1 MAELLWH
8 PAPNPKVGGSTPRW
22 TTQFQELL
30 EESPVFARDV
40 NLCLVKD
47 EKTLNKEAPIQILD
61 KVPLPLVKGIPSPG
75 TKGLHDKAWHSSYPY
90 YADRANCDPPIDN
103 PTLYTKYSEGKM

>member
-1 MAELLWH
+1 MLSLLVSAKKIH
-8 PAPNPKVGGSTPRW
+8 I
-22 TTQFQELL
+22 L

-75 TKGLHDKAWHSSYPY
+75 TKGLHAFTMQIGQIVTRQSIIQPS
-90 YADRANCDPPIDN
+90 IQI
-103 PTLYTKYSEGKM
+103 

>member
-1 MAELLWH
+1 M
-8 PAPNPKVGGSTPRW
+8 PG
-22 TTQFQELL
+22 
-30 EESPVFARDV
+30 
-40 NLCLVKD
+40 LCLVKD

-90 YADRANCDPPIDN
+90 YADRANFDLQIDN
-103 PTLYTKYSEGKM
+103 PTLHTNSEGKMRKCYFSDQINFFTIIQIICQIEASLRFLL

>member
-1 MAELLWH
+1 MEDGLAISH
-8 PAPNPKVGGSTPRW
+8 PG
-22 TTQFQELL
+22 QFF
-30 EESPVFARDV
+30 PGFP
-40 NLCLVKD
+40 LV
-47 EKTLNKEAPIQILD
+47 LD

-103 PTLYTKYSEGKM
+103 PTLHTNSEGKM

>member
-1 MAELLWH
+1 MSRQLHKQHLDTSL
-8 PAPNPKVGGSTPRW
+8 NYRI
-22 TTQFQELL
+22 L

-103 PTLYTKYSEGKM
+103 PTLHTNSEGKM